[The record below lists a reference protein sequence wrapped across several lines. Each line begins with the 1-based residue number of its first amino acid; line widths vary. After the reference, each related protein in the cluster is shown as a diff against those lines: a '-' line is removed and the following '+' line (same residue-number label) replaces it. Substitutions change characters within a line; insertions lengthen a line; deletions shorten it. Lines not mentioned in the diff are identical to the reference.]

1 MDFEIADF
9 PFLKRELYVNR
20 FLPFLDK
27 NIIKILTGHRRV
39 GKSYMLFQIIEM
51 LREKGIKSE
60 QIVYINKELA
70 EFASIKNHKDLS
82 SYIEKLKRK
91 KKQKIYLDEPEFF
104 CMNTSLWATEQD
116 CLII

>member
-51 LREKGIKSE
+51 LREKGIKPE
-60 QIVYINKELA
+60 QIIYINKELA
-70 EFASIKNHKDLS
+70 ESQRPFILHRKIKEKEETENLS
-82 SYIEKLKRK
+82 
-91 KKQKIYLDEPEFF
+91 FH
-104 CMNTSLWATEQD
+104 
-116 CLII
+116 